1 MTRNANI
8 WRVVVLAAGRGPDDP
23 MAKAF
28 AVAHK
33 CTIAIAGKPML
44 QWVLEALRGT
54 RISAP
59 YIIVIDNAEAAET
72 ASSNARDIKILPA
85 ANSAPAS
92 ALAAIREINQF
103 PALITTGDHPLLT
116 PAMINVMME
125 ATEQSEADV
134 LVGLA
139 TRETIQATYPETKR
153 TYFNLGD
160 VKVSGC
166 NLFVV
171 KTEAGLKLLQRWQHL
186 EQNRKKPWKL
196 VAAFGAKPILLY
208 MTGQMTA
215 KRAFGFVSQ
224 SLGIAVQPVY
234 LPFAEAAID
243 VDKPSDHELA
253 EAILLKKGTS
263 SALSGSFSIGEATRS

>member
-1 MTRNANI
+1 VSN
-8 WRVVVLAAGRGPDDP
+8 WRVVILAAGRGGDDP

-28 AVAHK
+28 GVAHK

-54 RISAP
+54 RIASP
-59 YIIVIDNAEAAET
+59 YVIVIDNAEAASI
-72 ASSNARDIKILPA
+72 ASSDATDIKILAA

-92 ALAAIREINQF
+92 ALAAIREINQY
-103 PALITTGDHPLLT
+103 PVLITTGDHPLLT
-116 PAMINVMME
+116 PAMIDAMVK
-125 ATEQSEADV
+125 ASELSNADV

-139 TRETIQATYPETKR
+139 TRATIHAAYPETKR

-196 VAAFGAKPILLY
+196 VAAFGIKPILLY
-208 MTGQMTA
+208 AAGLMTA
-215 KRAFGFVSQ
+215 KRAFDFVSQ
-224 SLGIAVQPVY
+224 SLGIEVEPVY
-234 LPFAEAAID
+234 LPYAEAAID
-243 VDKPSDHELA
+243 VDKPSDHVLA
-253 EAILLKKGTS
+253 EMILRMRQITDH
-263 SALSGSFSIGEATRS
+263 AQ

>member
-1 MTRNANI
+1 VKN
-8 WRVVVLAAGRGPDDP
+8 WRVVILAAGRGPDDP

-28 AVAHK
+28 GVTHK
-33 CTIAIAGKPML
+33 CTIEIAGKPML

-59 YIIVIDNAEAAET
+59 YVIVIDNAEAAKT
-72 ASSNARDIKILPA
+72 STSNASDIKILPA
-85 ANSAPAS
+85 ANTAPAS
-92 ALAAIREINQF
+92 ALAAIREINQY
-103 PALITTGDHPLLT
+103 PVLITTGDHPLLT
-116 PAMINVMME
+116 AAMINQMI
-125 ATEQSEADV
+125 ASTEQSLADV

-139 TRETIQATYPETKR
+139 TRETIQAAYPETRR

-171 KTEAGLKLLQRWQHL
+171 KTGAGLKLLQRWQHL

-196 VAAFGAKPILLY
+196 VAAFGLKPILLY
-208 MTGQMTA
+208 VTGLMTA
-215 KRAFGFVSQ
+215 KRAFAFVSEN
-224 SLGIAVQPVY
+224 LGIKVEPIY

-253 EAILLKKGTS
+253 EAILRKRT
-263 SALSGSFSIGEATRS
+263 AP